1 MKLFIAD
8 DSIILQDRLTEMLS
22 DIENL
27 EIVGTAVNSL
37 DAYKKIELSKP
48 DIIITD
54 IRMPGGGGI
63 ELAEYIHHKH
73 PEIVLIVY
81 TNYTYPQYL
90 TKAKAIGVNY
100 FFHKTTQAEELY
112 QTINMLCNKDDFL
125 KKELNT
131 IDEN

>member
-27 EIVGTAVNSL
+27 EIVGTAANSL
-37 DAYKKIELSKP
+37 DAYRKIESSKP

-63 ELAEYIHHKH
+63 ELAEHIHHEH

-81 TNYTYPQYL
+81 TNYPYPQYK
-90 TKAKAIGVNY
+90 TKVKAIGVNY
-100 FFHKTTQAEELY
+100 FFQKTTQTEELY
-112 QTINMLCNKDDFL
+112 QTINMLCNKNDFQ
-125 KKELNT
+125 
-131 IDEN
+131 